1 MPQVFTS
8 TNIVYDMWVAERY
21 LKSCE
26 LLDEALTIDK
36 FCYLLKKFC

>member
-1 MPQVFTS
+1 MPRLFYIS
-8 TNIVYDMWVAERY
+8 DIAYDMWVAAGY

-26 LLDEALTIDK
+26 LLDEPLTTDK